1 MVLLVVGGLILSK
14 FLAAWIAGK
23 SFKFDGPST
32 NLMWSLSIPQVA
44 ATLAATMVAY
54 NAINSNGE
62 RLLSESM
69 LNTVVVLVVVTSVLG
84 PILTRRFSAKV
95 KSQLQH

>member
-1 MVLLVVGGLILSK
+1 M
-14 FLAAWIAGK
+14 
-23 SFKFDGPST
+23 
-32 NLMWSLSIPQVA
+32 PQVA

-54 NAINSNGE
+54 NAINSQGV

-84 PILTRRFSAKV
+84 PILTRKFAAKV
-95 KSQLQH
+95 QPVSNINKLSDQK